1 MYFYRF
7 SNVKNTYET
16 FYISEELQ
24 CPSGRKAA
32 IRTVKRLHETDVAYY
47 AIIINRGCNG
57 ASGGVGTA
65 CDNKNWE
72 KVSLARGPTR
82 GVIETAEVNKSRNS
96 NPPPG
101 VKKLRVS

>member
-1 MYFYRF
+1 M
-7 SNVKNTYET
+7 
-16 FYISEELQ
+16 Q

-32 IRTVKRLHETDVAYY
+32 IRTIKRLHETDVAYY

-57 ASGGVGTA
+57 VSGGVGTA

-82 GVIETAEVNKSRNS
+82 GVIETAEVNRKTRNS
-96 NPPPG
+96 NP
-101 VKKLRVS
+101 LRLL